1 MKIQGFIE
9 TFKEGKF
16 IPYSLVELEEEESFL
31 SLFGKS
37 NTYFN
42 SPYMALIGKPFDLC
56 PEVLTLTENLVGVFW
71 TIDRTWPQEF
81 LSRKVQLYH
90 KGFDSFVDS
99 EKLPVHRFVNGLK
112 SALEDAGESRL
123 VVFLE
128 D

>member
-9 TFKEGKF
+9 TLKEGKF
-16 IPYSLVELEEEESFL
+16 VPYSLVDLEEEESFL

-37 NTYFN
+37 KTYFN
-42 SPYMALIGKPFDLC
+42 SPHMALLGKPFDLC
-56 PEVLTLTENLVGVFW
+56 PEVVALTENLVGVFW

-90 KGFDSFVDS
+90 KGFDSFVDC
-99 EKLPVHRFVNGLK
+99 EKLPVWQFVNGLK